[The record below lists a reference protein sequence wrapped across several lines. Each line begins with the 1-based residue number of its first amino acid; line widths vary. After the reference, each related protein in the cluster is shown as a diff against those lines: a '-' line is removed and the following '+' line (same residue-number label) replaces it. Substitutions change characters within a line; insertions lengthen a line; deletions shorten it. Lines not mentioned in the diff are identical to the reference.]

1 MTVQTDVLIVGGGI
15 VGAGVAQAAA
25 AAGYSV
31 TLWEKGT
38 LGGETSANSSK
49 LIHGG
54 LRYLESGQVSL
65 VKSCL
70 AQRKQLLRLAPDL
83 VKAVPFYIPVYKDS
97 RRGAMTIAA
106 GLSLYAMLAELE
118 PHGRFQRLPR
128 AQWSTLEGLDQTHLK
143 HVFQYWDAITHDQ
156 RLTQAVAASAQ
167 ALGAD
172 ICEGMSCESIYHGAK
187 VCQVTGLS
195 ENGQTREV
203 RARMVINACGPW
215 VNTLLDTVTP
225 KLVGLPIDWVQGS
238 HLLLDLP
245 PPRGVLYL
253 ESHLDERVVFV
264 IPWEGKTL
272 LGTTETV
279 LTGEPHNPQMTAE
292 EQEYL
297 LAIYQHYFPDWQT
310 SQLIERILRR
320 FCGVRVLPKANSSAF
335 GRSRE
340 TIVHDPGSH
349 PGIVSVYGGKL
360 TEYRVTAE
368 QVLEIV
374 RRRLGERVP
383 VADVNQLVLT

>member
-1 MTVQTDVLIVGGGI
+1 METTDILVVGGGI
-15 VGAGVAQAAA
+15 VGAGIAQAAT
-25 AAGYSV
+25 AAGYRVS
-31 TLWEKGT
+31 LWERGE
-38 LGGETSANSSK
+38 LGGATSANSSK

-83 VKAVPFYIPVYKDS
+83 VEAVPFYIPVYKDS
-97 RRGAMTIAA
+97 RRGAVTIAA

-128 AQWSTLEGLDQTHLK
+128 SQWSSLEGLEQANLK
-143 HVFQYWDAITHDQ
+143 HVFQYWDARTHDQ
-156 RLTQAVAASAQ
+156 KLTQAVAASA
-167 ALGAD
+167 ASLGAD
-172 ICEGMSCESIYHGAK
+172 IRQQISCESIYQGAR
-187 VCQVTGLS
+187 VCQVVGRDVQ
-195 ENGQTREV
+195 GQTHEV
-203 RARMVINACGPW
+203 RACMVVNACGPW
-215 VNTLLDTVTP
+215 VNALLETVTP

-238 HLLLDLP
+238 HLLLDVP
-245 PPRGVLYL
+245 PPQGVLYL

-279 LTGEPHNPQMTAE
+279 LRSEPDRPQVTQQ

-297 LAIYQHYFPDWQT
+297 LAIYRHYFPAWQESELT
-310 SQLIERILRR
+310 ERILQR
-320 FCGVRVLPKANSSAF
+320 FCGVRVLPKANGSAF

-340 TIVHDPGSH
+340 TIIHDPGSH
-349 PGIVSVYGGKL
+349 PGVVSVYGGKL
-360 TEYRVTAE
+360 TEYRVTSD

-374 RRRLGERVP
+374 RRRLGERTVI
-383 VADVNQLVLT
+383 ADVNELALT